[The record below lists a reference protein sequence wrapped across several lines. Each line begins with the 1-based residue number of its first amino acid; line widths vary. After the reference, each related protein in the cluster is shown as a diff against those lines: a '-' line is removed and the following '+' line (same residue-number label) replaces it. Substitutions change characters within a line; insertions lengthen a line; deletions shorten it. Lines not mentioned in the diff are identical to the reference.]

1 MSIAFP
7 WPISTGEWLAW
18 AAAMATLVFGL
29 GMVIAPGRL
38 LGILRKDP
46 LAGSAGGLSVAR
58 AQIGGFYAGMG
69 LAAILFAQPLI
80 YMTLGF
86 AWALASLGWLI
97 SLVIDAGDPWRQ
109 WIGLA
114 ASLLLASLSLG
125 FVFGFVA

>member
-1 MSIAFP
+1 
-7 WPISTGEWLAW
+7 
-18 AAAMATLVFGL
+18 MATLVFGL
-29 GMVIAPGRL
+29 SMVIAPGRL